1 MHASAKFVFR
11 AAQMANVKFAYASI
25 VSVALAFTTLTSSV
39 AQERIVWATGIDPA
53 TSHGIIAE
61 KLGLFEKYGVKNI
74 VVKRYPSSAVGIR
87 SVLAGEND
95 IGQGGDMNMVAPLS
109 QGSKIKIIGS
119 TRKKLNRYGAAI
131 ASAEITKPGDLS
143 GKSVGLAQG
152 SPVSHM
158 FFDLWV
164 ARNNVKN
171 VEKIWLAPQE
181 MLVAFSRGEI
191 AALFVWSPWWQ
202 KALDVKSGA
211 HVLTYDSTDDL
222 LSADTVIAMTP
233 KLEKYPETVK
243 SILRAIKEAD
253 DYINNHRPETVEILS
268 KELKLE
274 PKLVGDILESMTQKL
289 AIDERLKMHMCQAYK
304 FLVANKQVSQEPDWD
319 TAIDEQYLRAV
330 APEDVSLR
338 KPMRCE

>member
-119 TRKKLNRYGAAI
+119 TRKKLNR
-131 ASAEITKPGDLS
+131 
-143 GKSVGLAQG
+143 
-152 SPVSHM
+152 M
-158 FFDLWV
+158 
-164 ARNNVKN
+164 
-171 VEKIWLAPQE
+171 
-181 MLVAFSRGEI
+181 
-191 AALFVWSPWWQ
+191 
-202 KALDVKSGA
+202 
-211 HVLTYDSTDDL
+211 
-222 LSADTVIAMTP
+222 
-233 KLEKYPETVK
+233 
-243 SILRAIKEAD
+243 
-253 DYINNHRPETVEILS
+253 
-268 KELKLE
+268 
-274 PKLVGDILESMTQKL
+274 
-289 AIDERLKMHMCQAYK
+289 
-304 FLVANKQVSQEPDWD
+304 
-319 TAIDEQYLRAV
+319 
-330 APEDVSLR
+330 
-338 KPMRCE
+338 

>member
-1 MHASAKFVFR
+1 MTTAELFRSAVLTIFLLLGGWTASC
-11 AAQMANVKFAYASI
+11 
-25 VSVALAFTTLTSSV
+25 

-131 ASAEITKPGDLS
+131 AVKDVKKPTDLS
-143 GKSVGLAQG
+143 GKRVGLAQG

-158 FFDLWV
+158 FFDLW
-164 ARNNVKN
+164 AGKNNVTG

-181 MLVAFSRGEI
+181 MLIALSKGEVSAI
-191 AALFVWSPWWQ
+191 FVWSPWWQ
-202 KALDVKSGA
+202 KALEVAPGA

-233 KLEKYPETVK
+233 KLEQYPETVK
-243 SILRAIKEAD
+243 NILRAIKDAD
-253 DYINNHRPETVEILS
+253 DYINNHRAETVEILS

-274 PKLVGDILESMTQKL
+274 PKLVAEILGSMTQKL

-304 FLVANKQVSQEPDWD
+304 FLVSNKQVTQEPDWD
-319 TAIDEQYLRAV
+319 SAIDDQYLRAV
-330 APEDVSLR
+330 APEAVTLHR
-338 KPMRCE
+338 PMRCS

>member
-1 MHASAKFVFR
+1 MMPIFAMSGCR
-11 AAQMANVKFAYASI
+11 AATAIRFIFAAVAASPFM
-25 VSVALAFTTLTSSV
+25 LADASLSV
-39 AQERIVWATGIDPA
+39 AQERVVWATGIDPA

-109 QGSKIKIIGS
+109 QGSKIRIIGS
-119 TRKKLNRYGAAI
+119 TRKKLDHYGAAI
-131 ASAEITKPGDLS
+131 ATAEITKPSDLS
-143 GKSVGLAQG
+143 GKTVGLAKG

-158 FFDLWV
+158 FFDLWAAHNKV
-164 ARNNVKN
+164 SN

-202 KALDVKSGA
+202 KALEVKPGA
-211 HVLTYDSTDDL
+211 HVLTYDSTDNL

-233 KLEKYPETVK
+233 KLEQHPETVK
-243 SILRAIKEAD
+243 NILRAIKDAD
-253 DYINNHRPETVEILS
+253 DYINNHRKETVELLS

-274 PKLVGDILESMTQKL
+274 PKLVSDILGSMTQKL
-289 AIDERLKMHMCQAYK
+289 AVDERLKFHMCQAYK
-304 FLVANKQVSQEPDWD
+304 FLLANKQVSQEPDWD
-319 TAIDEQYLRAV
+319 SAIDDQYLRAV
-330 APEDVSLR
+330 APDRVTLR
-338 KPMRCE
+338 KPMRCD